1 MARDRYQEL
10 RAVRKESNAD
20 VVAEEVGERTK
31 EKTDMEN
38 FYTRISEVD
47 DRIDKVNELVPKIQK
62 LYEKNL
68 TSINPEKE
76 KEYTTEI
83 DRNVMEANN
92 ELNSIRRRLLEIENE
107 NNKPGFSSGDQAVRR
122 GRHAA
127 LLRKFTETIENYRS
141 VERDSQMRYKTR
153 IERQIKIV
161 NPNATD
167 EEISRAI
174 EEGNARTVFQQSVLK
189 SERTAKAK
197 KTLDLVETRNKDIKN
212 IEKTITELNNMFL
225 EVQDMVNR
233 QQEMLDN
240 IENAVQTT
248 EQYTFR
254 ANEDIEQAIVYRK
267 SSRKKLWIILFILLM
282 LIVAIVLIIYFTVIR
297 K

>member
-20 VVAEEVGERTK
+20 VLVEEVGERTK